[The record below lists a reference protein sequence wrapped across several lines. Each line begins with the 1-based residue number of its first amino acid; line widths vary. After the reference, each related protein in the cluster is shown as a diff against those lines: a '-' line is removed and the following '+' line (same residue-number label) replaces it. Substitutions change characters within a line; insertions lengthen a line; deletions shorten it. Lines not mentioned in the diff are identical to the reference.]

1 MQYLWLETFSEYI
14 QKSIYLYVLSFP
26 PRRNNYPNKDIV
38 KINTRNEI
46 QCGVWS
52 KQVFANE
59 TFQAHRKDSS
69 SVMKVLKIDVIWWMI
84 YIRLMHF

>member
-1 MQYLWLETFSEYI
+1 MQYLWLETFPNTFKKAFISTF
-14 QKSIYLYVLSFP
+14 FP
-26 PRRNNYPNKDIV
+26 FPRRNNYPNKDIV

-52 KQVFANE
+52 KQLCATE